1 MSDEERFREISVIAG
16 ELVKT
21 LIDFDATLRH
31 KHGIH
36 ADLSETIRRLGY
48 IEGLCGVLE
57 EEE

>member
-16 ELVKT
+16 ELVKM

-31 KHGIH
+31 KHGVH